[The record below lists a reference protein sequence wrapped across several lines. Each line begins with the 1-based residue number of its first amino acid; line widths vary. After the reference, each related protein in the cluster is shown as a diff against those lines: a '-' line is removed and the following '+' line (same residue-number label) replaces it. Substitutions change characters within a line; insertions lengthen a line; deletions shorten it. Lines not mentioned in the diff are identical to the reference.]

1 MRRYLSSRCD
11 ASTDRLRPT
20 SYPIAIQNIG
30 RLKSFVDDLDME
42 WGIVRMRVGLSYD
55 LLRFSLLFRDLSGF
69 RFSAIRPK
77 FKSAPP
83 SPPRHARAHA
93 AHAPPSGSARKP
105 PRNARPRART
115 LSLFLPHQH
124 TRLPR
129 PALASRQ
136 AERGAARGLG
146 GVKETASAPSA
157 RSLFFG
163 PVGRSSTSDPYLHG
177 FLPSTRPLLLHH
189 LRPGQLH
196 PKVVARASTS

>member
-1 MRRYLSSRCD
+1 
-11 ASTDRLRPT
+11 
-20 SYPIAIQNIG
+20 
-30 RLKSFVDDLDME
+30 ME

-83 SPPRHARAHA
+83 SPPASCARPCGARPPFRLLEEASPQRATARSDTLPFFCPTSTRACRAQLWLHARL
-93 AHAPPSGSARKP
+93 SEAR
-105 PRNARPRART
+105 RAT
-115 LSLFLPHQH
+115 W
-124 TRLPR
+124 
-129 PALASRQ
+129 
-136 AERGAARGLG
+136 

-177 FLPSTRPLLLHH
+177 FLPSTRPLLLLHH

-196 PKVVARASTS
+196 PKVVARASTSWNIAEGAEWACRRAGRTKNQIEIERSCLLVGCER